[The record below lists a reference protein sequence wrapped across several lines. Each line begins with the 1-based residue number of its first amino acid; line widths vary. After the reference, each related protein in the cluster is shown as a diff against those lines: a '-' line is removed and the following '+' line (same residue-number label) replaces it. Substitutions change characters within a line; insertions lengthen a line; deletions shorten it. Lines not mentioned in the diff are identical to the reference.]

1 MCIYMVKVVNLKDM
15 KKTIIAALVLA
26 AGLLGLSSCLKDNG
40 VDYSLF
46 YPNALVTCK
55 TSEAGEFYL
64 QLDDKTTL
72 KPLNVQASPFKGK
85 QVRALTNFTD
95 KGPYTPSGSGM
106 KFDRAVE
113 VNWIDSV
120 RTKTTVMSTGDRV
133 GDDKAYGI
141 APIEIIDNW
150 VTVLEDGYLTLA
162 FCADWGNP
170 HRPHAVNLVQGADKD
185 DPYYLE
191 FRHDTLDDRFEMG
204 GRTMN
209 GIVAFDLSSL
219 PDTGGK
225 TVKMTIRYL
234 SFRGERK
241 VTFDYRSGAVSESGK
256 SAPLASISRGL
267 ALN

>member
-1 MCIYMVKVVNLKDM
+1 MDM
-15 KKTIIAALVLA
+15 KKTIIAVMASA
-26 AGLLGLSSCLKDNG
+26 AAILGLSSCLKDDG
-40 VDYSLF
+40 PDYSMM

-55 TSEAGEFYL
+55 TSADGVFYL
-64 QLDDKTTL
+64 QLDDRTTL
-72 KPLNVQASPFKGK
+72 KPLNMQASPFKGK

-95 KGPYTPSGSGM
+95 KGPYENVGTGM
-106 KFDRAVE
+106 RFDRAVE

-120 RTKTTVMSTGDRV
+120 RTKSLVLSRGDRV
-133 GDDKAYGI
+133 KDDESYGT

-150 VTVLEDGYLTLA
+150 VTVLEDGYLTLS

-170 HRPHAVNLVQGADKD
+170 HEPHAVNLVMGADKD

-191 FRHDTLDDRFEMG
+191 FRHDTLKDKFDMG
-204 GRTMN
+204 GINMN
-209 GIVAFDLSSL
+209 GIVAFDLSAL

-241 VTFDYRSGAVSESGK
+241 VTFDYCSGEVSESGK
-256 SAPLASISRGL
+256 QASLASVSRDMPL
-267 ALN
+267 I

>member
-1 MCIYMVKVVNLKDM
+1 MDM
-15 KKTIIAALVLA
+15 KRTIVAGVMLA
-26 AGLLGLSSCLKDNG
+26 AAILGLSSCLKDNG
-40 VDYSLF
+40 PDYSIM

-55 TSEAGEFYL
+55 TSEGGEFYL

-95 KGPYTPSGSGM
+95 KGPYEHAGTGM

-120 RTKTTVMSTGDRV
+120 RTKSVVQSKGDRV
-133 GDDKAYGI
+133 QDDEAYGT

-170 HRPHAVNLVQGADKD
+170 HEPHSVNLVTGADAE

-191 FRHDTLDDRFEMG
+191 FRHDTLKDKFNMG
-204 GRTMN
+204 GINMN
-209 GIVAFDLSSL
+209 GLVAFDLSAL

-241 VTFDYRSGAVSESGK
+241 VTFDYCSGEASESGSQTK
-256 SAPLASISRGL
+256 LLSSVSTDLPL
-267 ALN
+267 N

>member
-1 MCIYMVKVVNLKDM
+1 M
-15 KKTIIAALVLA
+15 KKTIIAALASA
-26 AGLLGLSSCLKDNG
+26 AALLSLSSCLKDDN
-40 VDYSLF
+40 VDYSMM

-72 KPLNVQASPFKGK
+72 KPLNVQTSPFKGK

-95 KGPYTPSGSGM
+95 KGPYEHSGTGM

-120 RTKTTVMSTGDRV
+120 RTKSLVMSKGDRV
-133 GDDKAYGI
+133 QDDEAYGT
-141 APIEIIDNW
+141 APIEILDSW

-170 HRPHAVNLVQGADKD
+170 HEPHAVNLVMGADKD

-191 FRHDTLDDRFEMG
+191 FRHDNLKDKFDMG
-204 GRTMN
+204 GINMN
-209 GIVAFDLSSL
+209 GIVAFDLSAL

-225 TVKMTIRYL
+225 TVKMTIRYQ
-234 SFRGERK
+234 SFRGEHK
-241 VTFDYRSGAVSESGK
+241 VEFDYCTGETSESGK
-256 SAPLASISRGL
+256 QAPLASVSRNL
-267 ALN
+267 PVK

>member
-1 MCIYMVKVVNLKDM
+1 MNM
-15 KKTIIAALVLA
+15 KKTIIAAIAFA
-26 AGLLGLSSCLKDNG
+26 AAIFSLPSCLKDEG
-40 VDYSLF
+40 PDYSMM

-55 TSEAGEFYL
+55 TSPDGVFYL
-64 QLDDKTTL
+64 QLDDKTAL
-72 KPLNVQASPFKGK
+72 KPLNVQASPFKGR

-95 KGPYTPSGSGM
+95 KGPYDNAGAGM
-106 KFDRAVE
+106 KFDRVVE

-120 RTKTTVMSTGDRV
+120 RTKSTVLSKGDRV
-133 GDDKAYGI
+133 QDDEAYGT
-141 APIEIIDNW
+141 APVEIIDNW

-170 HRPHAVNLVQGADKD
+170 HEPHAVNLVAGADKD

-191 FRHDTLDDRFEMG
+191 FRHDTLKDKFDMG
-204 GRTMN
+204 GINMN

-241 VTFDYRSGAVSESGK
+241 VTFDYCSGTASGSGK
-256 SAPLASISRGL
+256 QASLANLTKGLSIK
-267 ALN
+267 